1 MKQKR
6 KSRFFTFIFSFIPGA
21 AEMYMGFMKNGVT
34 LMLAF
39 FMSFLP
45 FTFLSSLGILSLI
58 GGVVWF
64 FAFFHARN
72 VAGLS
77 DEEFYSMEDKY
88 IWEEFSDF
96 KGIGVER
103 NTLRKWIA
111 VILIVLGVAQLWNY
125 IYELM
130 VRMIPESYWDVIY
143 PVLRDIP
150 QVVMAILV
158 ILFGVY
164 LIIGKKKELD
174 LSPDVVITHFNEL
187 PQNIETK
194 ENDEKETSA
203 EASETESGVK
213 EA

>member
-1 MKQKR
+1 
-6 KSRFFTFIFSFIPGA
+6 
-21 AEMYMGFMKNGVT
+21 
-34 LMLAF
+34 
-39 FMSFLP
+39 
-45 FTFLSSLGILSLI
+45 
-58 GGVVWF
+58 
-64 FAFFHARN
+64 
-72 VAGLS
+72 
-77 DEEFYSMEDKY
+77 
-88 IWEEFSDF
+88 
-96 KGIGVER
+96 
-103 NTLRKWIA
+103 
-111 VILIVLGVAQLWNY
+111 
-125 IYELM
+125 M